1 MCAAKPGRPRREE
14 PAPPPASEHAEEV
27 PILDRAA
34 ARALDEAMAA
44 RLEVPSILLM
54 EHASL
59 GLAGEIL
66 DRIESGE
73 FPRPTASRPCLVL
86 CGPGNNGGDGWAAAR
101 HLALEGV
108 PVRIAELAPP
118 KDGGDADRMRRM
130 ALRFAEV
137 GVPIELASGD
147 PDVWPRQPS
156 IVVDALFGTG
166 LDRPLAGETLAWVE
180 AINRFEAPIV
190 AADLPS
196 GLDADTGAMLGA
208 AVRATL
214 TVTFAAAKPAM
225 RSLAAQ
231 PFLGEIVVVSIGEPD
246 ALLAAF
252 AHGKDRRGADE
263 PRAATRP
270 PRTGRKP
277 REGDV

>member
-147 PDVWPRQPS
+147 PDV
-156 IVVDALFGTG
+156 
-166 LDRPLAGETLAWVE
+166 VE

>member
-1 MCAAKPGRPRREE
+1 MCAAKPNHRREE
-14 PAPPPASEHAEEV
+14 PAPPPSSELSDEV

-34 ARALDEAMAA
+34 SRSLDEAMAS
-44 RLEVPSILLM
+44 RLGVPTILLM

-66 DRIESGE
+66 DRIESGQ
-73 FPRPTASRPCLVL
+73 FPRPTAARPCLIL

-118 KDGGDADRMRRM
+118 KAGSDADRMRTI
-130 ALRFAEV
+130 ALRFAEI
-137 GVPIELASGD
+137 GLPIEQAAGD
-147 PDVWPRQPS
+147 PDLWPRQPA

-166 LDRPLAGETLAWVE
+166 LDRPLADTALAWVE

-196 GLDADTGAMLGA
+196 GIDADRGTVLGG

-231 PFLGEIVVVSIGEPD
+231 PFLGEISVVSIGEPD
-246 ALLAAF
+246 ALLATF
-252 AHGKDRRGADE
+252 ACGKDRRGADE

-270 PRTGRKP
+270 PRGGRRP

>member
-1 MCAAKPGRPRREE
+1 MSAKPHRPRREE
-14 PAPPPASEHAEEV
+14 PAPPVSAEHAEEI

-34 ARALDEAMAA
+34 SRGLDEAMSG

-54 EHASL
+54 AHASR

-73 FPRPTASRPCLVL
+73 FARPTASRPCLIL
-86 CGPGNNGGDGWAAAR
+86 CGPGNNGGDGWSAAR
-101 HLALEGV
+101 HLALDGV

-118 KDGGDADRMRRM
+118 REGGDADRMRRI
-130 ALRFAEV
+130 AHRFAEV
-137 GVPIELASGD
+137 GLPIEFASGD
-147 PDVWPRQPS
+147 PDTWPRQPS

-166 LDRPLAGETLAWVE
+166 LDRPLTGEALAWVE

-196 GLDADTGAMLGA
+196 GIDADTGKALGG

-231 PFLGEIVVVSIGEPD
+231 PYLGDVAVVSIGEPD
-246 ALLAAF
+246 ALLEAF
-252 AHGKDRRGADE
+252 ARGKDRRGADE
-263 PRAATRP
+263 PRAVPRP
-270 PRTGRKP
+270 PRGVRKP
-277 REGDV
+277 RDGDV

>member
-1 MCAAKPGRPRREE
+1 MTAAKPPRPRREE
-14 PAPPPASEHAEEV
+14 PAPPAAPEHAEEI

-34 ARALDEAMAA
+34 SRGLDEAMAS

-54 EHASL
+54 EHDSL

-73 FPRPTASRPCLVL
+73 FTRPTASRPCLIL
-86 CGPGNNGGDGWAAAR
+86 CGPGSNGGDGWAAAR
-101 HLALEGV
+101 HLALDGV

-118 KDGGDADRMRRM
+118 REGGDADRMRRI
-130 ALRFAEV
+130 AQRCSEC
-137 GVPIELASGD
+137 GVPIEFASSD
-147 PDVWPRQPS
+147 PETWPRQPA

-166 LDRPLAGETLAWVE
+166 LDRPLAGDALAWVE
-180 AINRFEAPIV
+180 AINRYEAPIV

-196 GLDADTGAMLGA
+196 GIDADTGAVLGG

-214 TVTFAAAKPAM
+214 TVTFVAAKPAM

-231 PFLGEIVVVSIGEPD
+231 PFLGDVAVVSIGEPD
-246 ALLAAF
+246 ALLVAF
-252 AHGKDRRGADE
+252 ARGKDRRGAEE
-263 PRAATRP
+263 PRAVPRP
-270 PRTGRKP
+270 PRGARKP
-277 REGDV
+277 RDGDV

>member
-1 MCAAKPGRPRREE
+1 MSAAKPDRPRREE
-14 PAPPPASEHAEEV
+14 PTPPAASEHAEEI

-34 ARALDEAMAA
+34 SRGLDEAMAG
-44 RLEVPSILLM
+44 RFDVPSILLM

-73 FPRPTASRPCLVL
+73 FARPTAARPCLIL

-101 HLALEGV
+101 HLALDGV
-108 PVRIAELAPP
+108 PVRIAELAAPRE
-118 KDGGDADRMRRM
+118 GGDAERMRRI
-130 ALRFAEV
+130 AHRFSES
-137 GVPIELASGD
+137 GLPIEFAAGD
-147 PDVWPRQPS
+147 PDAWPRQPS

-166 LDRPLAGETLAWVE
+166 LDRPLTGEARAWVE
-180 AINRFEAPIV
+180 AINRYEAPIV

-196 GLDADTGAMLGA
+196 GIDADTGAVLGA

-225 RSLAAQ
+225 RSLSAQ
-231 PFLGEIVVVSIGEPD
+231 PFVGEVAVVSIGEPE
-246 ALLAAF
+246 ALVFALARSRE
-252 AHGKDRRGADE
+252 RRGAEE

-270 PRTGRKP
+270 PRAARKP
-277 REGDV
+277 RDGDV

>member
-1 MCAAKPGRPRREE
+1 MCAAKPSRPRREE
-14 PAPPPASEHAEEV
+14 PAPPPSAGHADEV

-34 ARALDEAMAA
+34 SRSLDEAMAS
-44 RLEVPSILLM
+44 RLEVPTILLM

-73 FPRPTASRPCLVL
+73 FPAPTAARPCLIL

-108 PVRIAELAPP
+108 PVRIAALAPS
-118 KDGGDADRMRRM
+118 KAGSDADRMRRM
-130 ALRFAEV
+130 AIRFAEL
-137 GVPIELASGD
+137 GVPIETASGD
-147 PDVWPRQPS
+147 PDTWPRRPS

-166 LDRPLAGETLAWVE
+166 LDRPLAGDALAWVE

-196 GLDADTGAMLGA
+196 GIDADTGAVQGA
-208 AVRATL
+208 SVRATL

-225 RSLAAQ
+225 RSLSAQ
-231 PFLGEIVVVSIGEPD
+231 PFLGEISVVSIGEPD

-252 AHGKDRRGADE
+252 ARGKDRRGAEE
-263 PRAATRP
+263 PRAAPRP
-270 PRTGRKP
+270 PRAGRKP
-277 REGDV
+277 RDGDV